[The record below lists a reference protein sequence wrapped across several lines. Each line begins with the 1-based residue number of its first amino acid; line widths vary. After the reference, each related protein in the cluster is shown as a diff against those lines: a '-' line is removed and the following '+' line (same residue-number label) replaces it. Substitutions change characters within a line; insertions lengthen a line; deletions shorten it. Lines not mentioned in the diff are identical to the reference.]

1 MDEPTN
7 DPLFPSQPPRRPTP
21 PPPRET
27 EIDPLRLIDTRLK
40 RILASPMIEHP
51 IRTIALGML
60 AGTAL
65 IWLVAIFL
73 AMFLSL
79 FGVRFGR

>member
-7 DPLFPSQPPRRPTP
+7 DPLFPSQPPQRPGV
-21 PPPRET
+21 PREAET
-27 EIDPLRLIDTRLK
+27 DPLRLIDTRVK
-40 RILASPMIEHP
+40 RILASPLIEHP
-51 IRTIALGML
+51 IRTIAFGML

-65 IWLVAIFL
+65 IWVVGVLL
-73 AMFLSL
+73 ALFLSL